1 MVMGLPLTTRN
12 LIITGY
18 IEPNRPRLAQQIA
31 SQLRMTYVDVE
42 QLLEQR
48 LGSSPET
55 LRRAF
60 GDRRLKTLEAEL
72 MAEVVLNRQTVIRVN
87 GSTLMHGDHF
97 ARLQATGPIFCLVM
111 RLDAI
116 LQRLHLAL
124 GTRYHNPAERAAA
137 LGELQREWAVRKQT
151 GLLELDVTYQEE
163 PDIIALVIARWQQ
176 IAIERA

>member
-18 IEPNRPRLAQQIA
+18 IEPNRPRLGQQIA
-31 SQLRMTYVDVE
+31 AQLRMTYVDVD

-48 LGSSPET
+48 LGSSPEA
-55 LRRAF
+55 LRKAF

-87 GSTLMHGDHF
+87 GSTLMHSDHC
-97 ARLQATGPIFCLVM
+97 ARLQATGPVFCLVM

-137 LGELQREWAVRKQT
+137 LGELQREWAVRKHPNII
-151 GLLELDVTYQEE
+151 ELDVTYQEE